1 MARPKSKELTVQVFT
16 SIPIWQVQML
26 ESESIK
32 EGMKRTKFIHKLISE
47 GLESRA
53 LKRGAK
59 LNSKTGEMKRVN
71 LMNGK
76 YEEEEEQFTLPPV
89 TQEERKMLDELA
101 DETNRLADE
110 LLPMPKPYNP

>member
-26 ESESIK
+26 ESES
-32 EGMKRTKFIHKLISE
+32 MKRTKFIHKLISE
-47 GLESRA
+47 GLEARA
-53 LKRGAK
+53 LSRGSK

-71 LMNGK
+71 LK
-76 YEEEEEQFTLPPV
+76 ATPSHDEEEIFELAPV
-89 TQEERKMLDELA
+89 TPEERKMLDELA

>member
-26 ESESIK
+26 ESEAIK
-32 EGMKRTKFIHKLISE
+32 AGVKRTKFIHMLISE
-47 GLESRA
+47 GLEARA

-59 LNSKTGEMKRVN
+59 LNSKTGELKRVN
-71 LMNGK
+71 LTNGR

-89 TQEERKMLDELA
+89 TPEERKMLDELA
-101 DETNRLADE
+101 EETTRLADE